1 MSKFQDE
8 SSFMIPKITLQDNH
22 VLMSNVYKRTKSKFV
37 NIDSKYCDEYSS
49 SREKKDGLA
58 SFVYTLPDKI
68 TSVTSMKVKTVE
80 LPASFYNF
88 SKSLQNNH
96 CAVNDL
102 ILDISDGSFTGTTLL
117 ARLNSR
123 LINTADV
130 SFQFTFDSLQQ
141 KVVMENRSNH
151 DVTVDFGILK
161 TGGVDKYNL
170 KNKLGWYLGFR
181 EPSYT
186 VLTGTTK
193 TAESILDLYPTKYLY
208 LVVDDFQQNTLNNFI
223 VPLYQKM
230 LNKCV
235 LARISLDSNVFTF
248 GKMISTETYGNLV
261 SAKREYSGGKADI
274 QRLKL
279 EIVNEWGQVMN
290 LNLMDFSFCLE
301 IEYE

>member
-8 SSFMIPKITLQDNH
+8 SSFMIPKITQQDNH
-22 VLMSNVYKRTKSKFV
+22 ILMSNVYKRTKSKFV
-37 NIDSKYCDEYSS
+37 NIDSKFCDEYAS

-58 SFVYTLPDKI
+58 SLTYTLPDKI
-68 TSVTSMKVKTVE
+68 TSVISMKVKTAE

-88 SKSLQNNH
+88 SKSLQNNY
-96 CAVNDL
+96 CSIDGT
-102 ILDISDGSFTGTTLL
+102 ILDISDGSFTAETLL
-117 ARLNSR
+117 GRLNSR
-123 LINTADV
+123 LSTIVDL
-130 SFQFTFDSLQQ
+130 SFQFVFDSVQQ
-141 KVVMENRSNH
+141 KVIMGNQESY
-151 DVTVDFGILK
+151 DITVDFGILE

-186 VLTGTTK
+186 ISPGEEK
-193 TAESILDLYPTKYLY
+193 MAESILDLYPTKYLY
-208 LVVDDFQQNTLNNFI
+208 LVVDDFQQNALNNFV
-223 VPLYQKM
+223 VPLYQKL

-235 LARISLDSNVFTF
+235 LARISLDSNVFAF
-248 GKMISTETYGNLV
+248 GKMISTDTYGNLV
-261 SAKREYSGGKADI
+261 SAIREYKGKSDI

>member
-8 SSFMIPKITLQDNH
+8 NSFMIPKITQQDNH
-22 VLMSNVYKRTKSKFV
+22 ILMSNVYKRTKSKFV
-37 NIDSKYCDEYSS
+37 NIDSKFCDEYAS

-58 SFVYTLPDKI
+58 SLTYTLPDKI
-68 TSVTSMKVKTVE
+68 TSVVSMKVKTAE

-88 SKSLQNNH
+88 SKSLQNNY
-96 CAVNDL
+96 CSVDDT
-102 ILDISDGSFTGTTLL
+102 ILDVSDGSFTTETLL
-117 ARLNSR
+117 GRLNSR
-123 LINTADV
+123 LSTSVDV

-141 KVVMENRSNH
+141 KVVMENNSIH
-151 DVTVDFGILK
+151 DITVDFGILE

-186 VLTGTTK
+186 VPQGGEK
-193 TAESILDLYPTKYLY
+193 MAESILDLYPTKYLY
-208 LVVDDFQQNTLNNFI
+208 LVVDDFQQNTLNNFV
-223 VPLYQKM
+223 VPLYQKL

-235 LARISLDSNVFTF
+235 LARISLDLNVLTF
-248 GKMISTETYGNLV
+248 GKMISTETFGNLV
-261 SAKREYSGGKADI
+261 SAKREYHGKADI

>member
-1 MSKFQDE
+1 MV
-8 SSFMIPKITLQDNH
+8 PKITLQDNH
-22 VLMSNVYKRTKSKFV
+22 VLMSNVYKRTKSKYV
-37 NIDSKYCDEYSS
+37 NIDSKYCDEYAS

-88 SKSLQNNH
+88 SNALQNNH
-96 CAVNDL
+96 CAIQNT

-123 LINTADV
+123 LTTTPELG
-130 SFQFTFDSLQQ
+130 FQFTFDTLQE
-141 KVVMENRSNH
+141 KISMENRTNH
-151 DVTVDFGILK
+151 EVTVNFGILK
-161 TGGVDKYNL
+161 NGGIDKYNL

-186 VLTGTTK
+186 LPVGATK
-193 TAESILDLYPTKYLY
+193 IAEGILDVYPTKYLY
-208 LVVDDFQQNTLNNFI
+208 LVVDDFQQNTVNNFI
-223 VPLYQKM
+223 VPLYQKL

-235 LARISLDSNVFTF
+235 LARISLDSNVFSF

-261 SAKREYSGGKADI
+261 SAKREYSGKSDI

-290 LNLMDFSFCLE
+290 LNAMDFSFCLE
-301 IEYE
+301 IEYD